1 MNLKRDQ
8 LKDMPLQEQIQH
20 LNDVIRY
27 LVTQVQDMRD
37 MNRESDTPIM
47 HTLQNLHLRTC
58 ALESCHNGYN
68 LPDILRRITAEAEA
82 GDPP

>member
-1 MNLKRDQ
+1 MNEKRDQ
-8 LKDMPLQEQIQH
+8 LKDMPLEEQIEH

-47 HTLQNLHLRTC
+47 RMLQSLHLRIC
-58 ALESCHNGYN
+58 ALEMSHNGHN
-68 LPDILRRITAEAEA
+68 LPEILRRITAEAEA
-82 GDPP
+82 DDQP